1 MKIKV
6 MLFFALLPMLLVG
19 QSKPIAKNSTLSAKK
34 VLIVVSGYGKK
45 EGKLRPG
52 FEFDE
57 YSQAYLIFKANGL
70 EIDVASPKG
79 GPAEADEFNRTKAY
93 NKEMLE
99 DKVAMAKLQQTIPTA
114 KVNPALYSAIY
125 VVGGKGAM
133 FDLPYDPSLQ
143 ELILAVY
150 KKPDGVIAAVCHGP
164 AAFVNVKL
172 EDGSYLIANRKIT
185 GFCNEEEDKFGK
197 TWKAEFPFLLED
209 KLKARGAQYER
220 NAAMLPQLTRDGK
233 LITGQN
239 PFSTTVL
246 VEELVR
252 AVGVEPVSRTLYPDE
267 RSINLVDKYLK
278 GASSWA
284 EEELRKNHGA
294 YDLNLIAAY
303 GYYGL
308 IKGDGSKEGIA
319 AALGIIELVKP
330 WVSNENLEYEMA
342 RGYLKLDN
350 KDKAKAIL
358 QQVVAKAPSFKEA
371 KKLLEEIN

>member
-1 MKIKV
+1 
-6 MLFFALLPMLLVG
+6 
-19 QSKPIAKNSTLSAKK
+19 
-34 VLIVVSGYGKK
+34 
-45 EGKLRPG
+45 
-52 FEFDE
+52 
-57 YSQAYLIFKANGL
+57 
-70 EIDVASPKG
+70 
-79 GPAEADEFNRTKAY
+79 
-93 NKEMLE
+93 
-99 DKVAMAKLQQTIPTA
+99 
-114 KVNPALYSAIY
+114 
-125 VVGGKGAM
+125 
-133 FDLPYDPSLQ
+133 
-143 ELILAVY
+143 
-150 KKPDGVIAAVCHGP
+150 
-164 AAFVNVKL
+164 
-172 EDGSYLIANRKIT
+172 
-185 GFCNEEEDKFGK
+185 
-197 TWKAEFPFLLED
+197 
-209 KLKARGAQYER
+209 
-220 NAAMLPQLTRDGK
+220 
-233 LITGQN
+233 
-239 PFSTTVL
+239 
-246 VEELVR
+246 VR